1 MLGSS
6 IEEHFSVFL
15 KETVSKDKNNK
26 SLWFCNVIILNSYI
40 FLSAFSFYFGPR
52 FYFKH
57 EYCMDSFNFLLLRTA
72 GNTLIPFLLCTQLS
86 LPGTTAVELQLR
98 LTSSIMVGY
107 TLLKGMLDL

>member
-6 IEEHFSVFL
+6 IEEDFSVFL
-15 KETVSKDKNNK
+15 KETVSKAKNKK
-26 SLWFCNVIILNSYI
+26 SLWFCYVIILNWYI
-40 FLSAFSFYFGPR
+40 FLFVFSFYFGPR

-72 GNTLIPFLLCTQLS
+72 GNTLVLFLLCTQLS
-86 LPGTTAVELQLR
+86 ARTTAVELQPR

-107 TLLKGMLDL
+107 TLLKGMLDF